1 MRYEVCILDDRCH
14 LRMRSWNLGRLHVRR
29 SSRVVQCRLA
39 FPSDTD
45 KADMSEG
52 KAEDDRNEHL
62 LCDAMTKLLWSTH
75 FVCPIDIKDVEV
87 EIESVKF
94 PIQ

>member
-1 MRYEVCILDDRCH
+1 
-14 LRMRSWNLGRLHVRR
+14 
-29 SSRVVQCRLA
+29 
-39 FPSDTD
+39 
-45 KADMSEG
+45 MSEG
-52 KAEDDRNEHL
+52 KAEDGRNEHL